1 MSAASGRS
9 VIGTRL
15 AEAAHGWS
23 CTGPRTEPAM
33 SSFDETQIN
42 RASDGRFDFKASG
55 APAAALEEPEKFKTI
70 SGQDLIKV
78 VSAMVGRQQGRIRIS
93 GEDRFDDIVQNAC
106 LEICKTYGTDRIPL
120 APIRQVVSTTI
131 SKAQG
136 HANLGST
143 DRRAMRA
150 FADLR
155 EDREEKLGR
164 PLSQR
169 EENALA
175 QEVRATWP
183 DKRHRPST
191 NFLQRA
197 RLARTGKIYR
207 EDGSIVEGINP
218 WESSESHS
226 AAPNTAV
233 GQAEEAINA
242 RKTRLARRRAW
253 DALAEL
259 REAEGNERVPRV
271 LAPTHSSQAAAWCRA
286 TLDDYPGGVM
296 GAVDRWNQAQEDEGT
311 IALFAPFGDV
321 DEDGRDSVCRMLS
334 THPELADDLWDSALT
349 SSTKRRK

>member
-1 MSAASGRS
+1 
-9 VIGTRL
+9 
-15 AEAAHGWS
+15 
-23 CTGPRTEPAM
+23 
-33 SSFDETQIN
+33 
-42 RASDGRFDFKASG
+42 
-55 APAAALEEPEKFKTI
+55 
-70 SGQDLIKV
+70 
-78 VSAMVGRQQGRIRIS
+78 MVGRQQGRIRIS

-226 AAPNTAV
+226 AAPNPAV
-233 GQAEEAINA
+233 GQAEEAITA

>member
-1 MSAASGRS
+1 M
-9 VIGTRL
+9 
-15 AEAAHGWS
+15 
-23 CTGPRTEPAM
+23 
-33 SSFDETQIN
+33 
-42 RASDGRFDFKASG
+42 
-55 APAAALEEPEKFKTI
+55 
-70 SGQDLIKV
+70 
-78 VSAMVGRQQGRIRIS
+78 
-93 GEDRFDDIVQNAC
+93 
-106 LEICKTYGTDRIPL
+106 
-120 APIRQVVSTTI
+120 STTI